1 MSWPVRVAFAAA
13 ERAALRAAAAPWT
26 VSAMDDLGVQRGVVR
41 EACGRTPTL
50 RQTLDTMVA
59 AVRQT
64 GAVIAVGTPLDDQV
78 LIAVASV
85 FGRVT
90 ADGNGPPPG
99 QLVYNLVSGPES
111 GYDPAAL
118 QLHTDSVFEASP
130 SPYMGL
136 ACVQPSAEGDGL
148 TTLARA
154 DRVAA
159 RVGEIDQR
167 HLELLQDRC
176 YPFAKIRHRAPQ
188 GAQLPVRTAILTVQD
203 TDITTVFHGRH
214 IREGMQLQPEAVD
227 SEHRVALHTFETVLD
242 DPHSATTLLLE
253 TGDLLLADNRRVLH
267 GRSAVR
273 PTGSRR
279 HVKRLKIAD

>member
-1 MSWPVRVAFAAA
+1 MSWPARVAFAAA
-13 ERAALRAAAAPWT
+13 EHEALRAAAAPWT

-41 EACGRTPTL
+41 DACRRLPTL
-50 RQTLDTMVA
+50 RQTLHTLEA

-64 GAVIAVGTPLDDQV
+64 GAVIATGTPLDDQV
-78 LIAVASV
+78 LIAVASL

-99 QLVYNLVSGPES
+99 QLVYNLVTGPES

-130 SPYMGL
+130 APYMGL
-136 ACVQPSAEGDGL
+136 ACVRPSAEGDGL

-154 DRVAA
+154 DSVAA

-176 YPFAKIRHRAPQ
+176 YPFAKIRNRVPQ
-188 GAQLPVRTAILTVQD
+188 QFPVRTAILTVQD
-203 TDITTVFHGRH
+203 TDVTTVFHGRH
-214 IREGMQLQPEAVD
+214 VREGMQLRPEAVD
-227 SEHRVALHTFETVLD
+227 SEHRAALHTFEAVLD
-242 DPHSATTLLLE
+242 DPCSATTLLLQ

-273 PTGSRR
+273 STGSRR